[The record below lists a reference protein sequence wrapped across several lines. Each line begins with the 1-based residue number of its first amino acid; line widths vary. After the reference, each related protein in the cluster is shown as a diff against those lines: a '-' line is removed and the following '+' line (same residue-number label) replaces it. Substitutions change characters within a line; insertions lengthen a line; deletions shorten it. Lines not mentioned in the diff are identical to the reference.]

1 MDRFDFIGGYDL
13 AVEDAG
19 LIDAAFLGHS
29 RRQLFVNAVMA
40 GSRRDELC
48 DQLNSAG
55 NLGTGNRVNISNGS
69 SQSARKN
76 TASVSAELIANSTTS
91 SLSRARDMTRNA
103 NATLFSGSNANA

>member
-1 MDRFDFIGGYDL
+1 MLFI
-13 AVEDAG
+13 
-19 LIDAAFLGHS
+19 
-29 RRQLFVNAVMA
+29 A

-91 SLSRARDMTRNA
+91 SLSRARDMTCNA
-103 NATLFSGSNANA
+103 NQRTLFSGLTPMHNTASAAISRWDLYGSMGEAPALETQACR